1 MENKI
6 LQQNDY
12 NALQLSLPIDL
23 GIKIDEDDMVVSFL
37 KALEGVNLF
46 KYFKKGKCRGRKGYD
61 RCKLLK
67 VALFAYMLCDND
79 LRSMESLCR
88 YDIRFMYIMGE
99 ETPSFMTFERL
110 FKDYLVKNIDEIF
123 FELSNNINNEIS
135 SFSHGM
141 GQNWKQMQ
149 ENIHSSIKQGSSMQE
164 KNCGKK

>member
-23 GIKIDEDDMVVSFL
+23 GLKIDEDDMVVSFL
-37 KALEGVNLF
+37 KALEGVNLS

-99 ETPSFMTFERL
+99 ERPSFMTFERL
-110 FKDYLVKNIDEIF
+110 LKDYLVKNIDEIF
-123 FELSNNINNEIS
+123 FELSNSIGALMKINKE
-135 SFSHGM
+135 FST
-141 GQNWKQMQ
+141 
-149 ENIHSSIKQGSSMQE
+149 
-164 KNCGKK
+164 